1 MPARS
6 ILSYSFVEPYRVDF
20 MVTDVNPDSL
30 HPPRSDSSALR
41 ERPDVTRNSSVSGPN
56 ATPPGIREG
65 LAAPR
70 ADVGGR
76 QTNLLD
82 TAAIERRV
90 EAHRASEDVRLERF
104 RADDMPLANARALE
118 AFTGV
123 ASFRENVDVELA
135 GIDIVV

>member
-1 MPARS
+1 
-6 ILSYSFVEPYRVDF
+6 
-20 MVTDVNPDSL
+20 MVNGVNPNS
-30 HPPRSDSSALR
+30 PYPSRSDSSGLR
-41 ERPDVTRNSSVSGPN
+41 DRPDIARNSAVSGPN
-56 ATPPGIREG
+56 GTAQGIRED

-76 QTNLLD
+76 QTNLID

-90 EAHRASEDVRLERF
+90 EARRASEDVRLERF
-104 RADDMPLANARALE
+104 RADDMPLANVRALE

-123 ASFRENVDVELA
+123 AGFRENVDIELA